1 MVVLMPRELNQEVLY
16 WFSSTTV
23 AHCASFSY
31 RFLLQTETGNG
42 TLMCALLWSLMVWSN
57 SILASEYGCSNVGQS
72 IF

>member
-1 MVVLMPRELNQEVLY
+1 MVVLMSRELNQEVLY

-42 TLMCALLWSLMVWSN
+42 TLMCALLEENWSLMV
-57 SILASEYGCSNVGQS
+57 
-72 IF
+72 